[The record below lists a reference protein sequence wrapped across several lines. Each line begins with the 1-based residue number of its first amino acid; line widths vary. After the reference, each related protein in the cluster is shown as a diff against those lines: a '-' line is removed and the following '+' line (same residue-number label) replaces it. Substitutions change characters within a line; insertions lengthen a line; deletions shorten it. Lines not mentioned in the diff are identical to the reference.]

1 MRGYNRREEE
11 DVMRTLAALA
21 GLLLALVAQA
31 QQFPS
36 KPVTLIVPWP
46 AGGSTD
52 IYFRKLGEITVRHL
66 GQPIV
71 IENRPGGSGMN
82 GPATMARTA
91 RPDGYTISQLA
102 ITAFRMPHMQKV
114 DWDPINDFTYIIG
127 LAGYTFGIVVR
138 ADSPFK
144 TFQDLIVY
152 ARANPGKLSYATPGT
167 GTSLHLAMEEVAA
180 KAGVQF
186 LHVPFK
192 GYGDG
197 AIALMGGHVMVQV
210 DSTGWAKQVDSGAQ
224 RLLATL
230 GDKRTRWGAP
240 TVKELGVDTVSNS
253 PFGLVG
259 PKGMPREVVR
269 VLHDAFKK
277 SLDDPEYLK
286 VLAQLDQPAWYM
298 PSDAYARWAVD
309 MFKAERATIERVG
322 LLLK

>member
-1 MRGYNRREEE
+1 MKCRLA
-11 DVMRTLAALA
+11 VAAAL
-21 GLLLALVAQA
+21 LLIAWGAAFAQA
-31 QQFPS
+31 FPS
-36 KPVTLIVPWP
+36 KPVTLICPWP

-52 IYFRKLGEITVRHL
+52 IYFRKLGEVAARHL
-66 GQPIV
+66 GQPVV

-82 GPATMARTA
+82 GPATMAKTA

-102 ITAFRMPHMQKV
+102 ISAFRMPHMQKV

-138 ADSPFK
+138 ADSSLKSFSE
-144 TFQDLIVY
+144 LIAY

-167 GTSLHLAMEEVAA
+167 GTSLHLAMEEIAA

-192 GYGDG
+192 GYADG

-210 DSTGWAKQVDSGAQ
+210 DSTGWAKQVDAGAQ

-230 GDKRTRWGAP
+230 GDKRTRWNAP

-259 PKGMPREVVR
+259 PKGMARETVKT
-269 VLHDAFKK
+269 LHDAFKK

-286 VLAQLDQPAWYM
+286 VLSQLDQPGWYK
-298 PSDAYARWAVD
+298 SGEDYAKWAAET
-309 MFKAERATIERVG
+309 FKAERATIERVG
-322 LLLK
+322 LLAK

>member
-1 MRGYNRREEE
+1 MRKI
-11 DVMRTLAALA
+11 LALA
-21 GLLLALVAQA
+21 GGLLLAAAAHA
-31 QQFPS
+31 QQYPS
-36 KPVTLIVPWP
+36 RPVTLIVPWP

-52 IYFRKLGEITVRHL
+52 IYFRKLGEITARHL
-66 GQPIV
+66 GQPLV

-82 GPATMARTA
+82 GPATMAKTA
-91 RPDGYTISQLA
+91 KPDGYTISQLA
-102 ITAFRMPHMQKV
+102 ITAFRVPHMQKV
-114 DWDPINDFTYIIG
+114 DWDPITDFTYIIG
-127 LAGYTFGIVVR
+127 LAGYTFGIVVK

-144 TFQDLIVY
+144 TFQDLLAY

-167 GTSLHLAMEEVAA
+167 GTSLHLAMEEIAA

-210 DSTGWAKQVDSGAQ
+210 DSTGWAKQVDAGAQ

-230 GDKRTRWGAP
+230 GDKRTRWNAP

-259 PKGMPREVVR
+259 PKGMSRDVVK
-269 VLHDAFKK
+269 VVHDAFKK

-286 VLAQLDQPAWYM
+286 MLAQLDQPAWYM
-298 PSDAYARWAVD
+298 SSEDYARWAVD
-309 MFKAERATIERVG
+309 MLKAERATIERVG

>member
-1 MRGYNRREEE
+1 MKRLFHGAAAA
-11 DVMRTLAALA
+11 VLLAASSA
-21 GLLLALVAQA
+21 FGQA
-31 QQFPS
+31 FPS

-52 IYFRKLGEITVRHL
+52 IYFRKLGEVTQKHL
-66 GQPIV
+66 GQNLV
-71 IENRPGGSGMN
+71 IENRPGGSGNN
-82 GPATMARTA
+82 GPTTMAKTA
-91 RPDGYTISQLA
+91 QPDGYTISQLT
-102 ITAFRMPHMQKV
+102 ISAFRAPHMQKV
-114 DWDPINDFTYIIG
+114 DWNPVTDFTYIIG
-127 LAGYTFGIVVR
+127 LAGYTFGVVVK

-144 TFQDLIVY
+144 TFRDVLDY
-152 ARANPGKLSYATPGT
+152 AKANPGKLSYATPGT

-192 GYGDG
+192 GYADG

-210 DSTGWAKQVDSGAQ
+210 DSTGWAKQVDAGAQ

-230 GDKRTRWGAP
+230 GEKRTRWGAP
-240 TVKELGVDTVSNS
+240 TVKELGVDTVSAS

-259 PKGMPREVVR
+259 PKGMPAPVVKT
-269 VLHDAFKK
+269 LHDAFKR

-286 VLAQLDQPAWYM
+286 LLATLDQPAWYQ
-298 PSDAYARWAVD
+298 SSEDYAKWAAAT
-309 MFKAERATIERVG
+309 FQAERATIERVG

>member
-1 MRGYNRREEE
+1 MKRGLG
-11 DVMRTLAALA
+11 LAA
-21 GLLLALVAQA
+21 GLLLALAAHA

-52 IYFRKLGEITVRHL
+52 IYFRKLGEVTSKHL
-66 GQPIV
+66 GQNLV
-71 IENRPGGSGMN
+71 IENRPGGSGNN
-82 GPATMARTA
+82 GPTTMAKTA
-91 RPDGYTISQLA
+91 QPDGYTISQLT
-102 ITAFRMPHMQKV
+102 ISAFRAPHMQKV
-114 DWDPINDFTYIIG
+114 DWDPLKDFTYIIG
-127 LAGYTFGIVVR
+127 LAGYTFGIVVK
-138 ADSPFK
+138 ADSQFK
-144 TFQDLIVY
+144 TFQDLIAY

-186 LHVPFK
+186 LHIPFK
-192 GYGDG
+192 GYADG

-210 DSTGWAKQVDSGAQ
+210 DSTGWAKQVDAGAQ

-259 PKGMPREVVR
+259 PKGMQPQVVK

-286 VLAQLDQPAWYM
+286 TLATLDQPAWYQ
-298 PSDAYARWAVD
+298 SSEDYAKWAVET
-309 MFKAERATIERVG
+309 FKAERLTIERVG
-322 LLLK
+322 LLSK

>member
-1 MRGYNRREEE
+1 MRKTFGFA
-11 DVMRTLAALA
+11 T
-21 GLLLALVAQA
+21 GLLLALAAHAQSY
-31 QQFPS
+31 PS

-52 IYFRKLGEITVRHL
+52 IYFRKLGEVTQRHL
-66 GQPIV
+66 GQNLV
-71 IENRPGGSGMN
+71 IENKPGGSGMN
-82 GPATMARTA
+82 GPATMAKTA

-102 ITAFRMPHMQKV
+102 ISAFRVPHMQKV
-114 DWDPINDFTYIIG
+114 DWDPIKDFTYIIG
-127 LAGYTFGIVVR
+127 LAGYTFGVVVR

-144 TFQDLIVY
+144 TFQDLLDY

-180 KAGVQF
+180 KANVQF
-186 LHVPFK
+186 LHIPFK
-192 GYGDG
+192 GYADG
-197 AIALMGGHVMVQV
+197 ATALMGGHVMVQV
-210 DSTGWAKQVDSGAQ
+210 DSTGWARQVDAGAQ

-259 PKGMPREVVR
+259 PKGMPRETVK

-277 SLDDPEYLK
+277 SLDDPDYLK
-286 VLAQLDQPAWYM
+286 VLAQLDQPAWYK
-298 PSDAYARWAVD
+298 SGEEYAQWAAET
-309 MFKAERATIERVG
+309 FKAERATIERVG
-322 LLLK
+322 LLAK

>member
-1 MRGYNRREEE
+1 
-11 DVMRTLAALA
+11 MRTLAALA

-31 QQFPS
+31 QPFPS

-52 IYFRKLGEITVRHL
+52 IYFRKLGEITARHL

-82 GPATMARTA
+82 GPATMAKTA

-210 DSTGWAKQVDSGAQ
+210 DSTGWARQVDSGAQ

-259 PKGMPREVVR
+259 PKGMPREAVR

-298 PSDAYARWAVD
+298 PSDDYARWAVD
-309 MFKAERATIERVG
+309 MLKAERATIERVG

>member
-1 MRGYNRREEE
+1 MHRIVG
-11 DVMRTLAALA
+11 LAA
-21 GLLLALVAQA
+21 GLLLALAAQA
-31 QQFPS
+31 QPFPS

-46 AGGSTD
+46 AGGSSD
-52 IYFRKLGEITVRHL
+52 IYFRKLGEVTARHL
-66 GQPIV
+66 GQPLV

-82 GPATMARTA
+82 GPTTMAKTA
-91 RPDGYTISQLA
+91 KPDGYTISQFV

-127 LAGYTFGIVVR
+127 LAGYTFGIVVK

-144 TFQDLIVY
+144 SFNDLIAY
-152 ARANPGKLSYATPGT
+152 ARANPGKLSYATPGH
-167 GTSLHLAMEEVAA
+167 GTSLHLAMEEIAA

-230 GDKRTRWGAP
+230 GDKRTRWNAP

-259 PKGMPREVVR
+259 PKGMPREVVK

-277 SLDDPEYLK
+277 SLEDPEYLK
-286 VLAQLDQPAWYM
+286 LLAQLDQSAWYK
-298 PSDAYARWAVD
+298 SGDEYAKWAVETLA
-309 MFKAERATIERVG
+309 AERATIERVG

>member
-1 MRGYNRREEE
+1 MRK
-11 DVMRTLAALA
+11 LLALA
-21 GLLLALVAQA
+21 GSLLLAAAAHA

-52 IYFRKLGEITVRHL
+52 IYFRKLGEITARHL
-66 GQPIV
+66 GQPLV

-82 GPATMARTA
+82 GPATMAKTA

-102 ITAFRMPHMQKV
+102 ITAFRVPHMQKV
-114 DWDPINDFTYIIG
+114 DWDPITDFTYIVG
-127 LAGYTFGIVVR
+127 LAGYTFGIVVK

-144 TFQDLIVY
+144 TFQDLLAY
-152 ARANPGKLSYATPGT
+152 ARANPSKLSYATPGT
-167 GTSLHLAMEEVAA
+167 GTSLHLAMEEIAA

-230 GDKRTRWGAP
+230 GDKRTRWNAP

-259 PKGMPREVVR
+259 PKGMPRDVVK

-286 VLAQLDQPAWYM
+286 MLAQLDQPAWYM
-298 PSDAYARWAVD
+298 SSEDYARWAGD
-309 MFKAERATIERVG
+309 MLKAERATIERVG

>member
-1 MRGYNRREEE
+1 MRRILG
-11 DVMRTLAALA
+11 LAA
-21 GLLLALVAQA
+21 GLLLALSAQA
-31 QQFPS
+31 QTFPT

-52 IYFRKLGEITVRHL
+52 IYFRKLGEVAARHL
-66 GQPIV
+66 GQPLV
-71 IENRPGGSGMN
+71 IDNKPGGSGMN
-82 GPATMARTA
+82 GPATMAKTA

-102 ITAFRMPHMQKV
+102 ISAFRMPHMQKV
-114 DWDPINDFTYIIG
+114 DWDPITDFTYIIG
-127 LAGYTFGIVVR
+127 LAGYTFGVVVR

-144 TFQDLIVY
+144 TFQDLLTY

-186 LHVPFK
+186 LHIPFK
-192 GYGDG
+192 GYADG

-259 PKGMPREVVR
+259 PKGMPREVVK

-298 PSDAYARWAVD
+298 SSEDYARWAVD
-309 MFKAERATIERVG
+309 MLKAERATIERVG

>member
-1 MRGYNRREEE
+1 MRK
-11 DVMRTLAALA
+11 LLALA
-21 GLLLALVAQA
+21 GSLLLAAAAHA

-52 IYFRKLGEITVRHL
+52 IYFRKLGEITARHL
-66 GQPIV
+66 GQPLV

-82 GPATMARTA
+82 GPATMAKTA
-91 RPDGYTISQLA
+91 KPDGYTISQLA
-102 ITAFRMPHMQKV
+102 ITAFRVPHMQKV
-114 DWDPINDFTYIIG
+114 DWDPITDFTYIVG
-127 LAGYTFGIVVR
+127 LAGYTFGIVVK

-144 TFQDLIVY
+144 TFQDLLAY
-152 ARANPGKLSYATPGT
+152 ARANPGRLSYATPGT
-167 GTSLHLAMEEVAA
+167 GTSLHLAMEEIAA

-210 DSTGWAKQVDSGAQ
+210 DSTGWAKQVDAGAQ

-230 GDKRTRWGAP
+230 GDKRTRWNAP

-259 PKGMPREVVR
+259 PKGMPREVVK

-286 VLAQLDQPAWYM
+286 MLAQLDQPAWYM
-298 PSDAYARWAVD
+298 SSEDYARWAVD
-309 MFKAERATIERVG
+309 MLKAERATIERVG

>member
-1 MRGYNRREEE
+1 
-11 DVMRTLAALA
+11 MRTILGLAA
-21 GLLLALVAQA
+21 GLLCALAAHAQT
-31 QQFPS
+31 FPA
-36 KPVTLIVPWP
+36 KAITLICPWP
-46 AGGSTD
+46 AGGGTD
-52 IYFRKLGEITVRHL
+52 LHLRKLGEIASRHL
-66 GQPIV
+66 GQPVV

-82 GPATMARTA
+82 GPATMAKTA

-102 ITAFRMPHMQKV
+102 ITAYRLPHLQKV
-114 DWDPINDFTYIIG
+114 DWDPLADFSYILG
-127 LAGYTFGIVVR
+127 VAGYTFGIVVK

-144 TFQDLIVY
+144 TFQDLLTY
-152 ARANPGKLSYATPGT
+152 AKANPGKLSYATPGP
-167 GTSLHLAMEEVAA
+167 GTSLHLAMEEIGA
-180 KAGVQF
+180 KANVQF
-186 LHVPFK
+186 LHIPFK
-192 GYGDG
+192 GYADG

-210 DSTGWAKQVDSGAQ
+210 DSTGWAKQVDAGAQ

-259 PKGMPREVVR
+259 PKGMPREVVK

-298 PSDAYARWAVD
+298 SSEDYARWAVD
-309 MFKAERATIERVG
+309 MLKAERATIERVG

>member
-1 MRGYNRREEE
+1 MTRILG
-11 DVMRTLAALA
+11 LAA
-21 GLLLALVAQA
+21 GLLLALAAQA
-31 QQFPS
+31 QTYPA
-36 KPVTLIVPWP
+36 KPVSLIVPWP

-52 IYFRKLGEITVRHL
+52 IYFRKLGEVTARHL
-66 GQPIV
+66 GQPLV
-71 IENRPGGSGMN
+71 IENKPGGSGMN
-82 GPATMARTA
+82 GPATMAKTA

-102 ITAFRMPHMQKV
+102 ISAFRVPHMQKV

-127 LAGYTFGIVVR
+127 LAGYTFGVVVK

-144 TFQDLIVY
+144 AFNDLLVY

-180 KAGVQF
+180 KTGVQF
-186 LHVPFK
+186 LHIPFK
-192 GYGDG
+192 GYADG

-210 DSTGWAKQVDSGAQ
+210 DSTGWAKQVDAGAQ

-259 PKGMPREVVR
+259 PKGMPREVVK
-269 VLHDAFKK
+269 VLHDSFKK

-298 PSDAYARWAVD
+298 SSEDYARWAVD
-309 MFKAERATIERVG
+309 MLKAERSTIERVG

>member
-1 MRGYNRREEE
+1 MKW
-11 DVMRTLAALA
+11 LFSLA
-21 GLLLALVAQA
+21 GLLLALAAQA

-36 KPVTLIVPWP
+36 KPVSLIVPWP

-52 IYFRKLGEITVRHL
+52 IYFRKLGEVTAKHL
-66 GQPIV
+66 GQPLV

-82 GPATMARTA
+82 GPATMSKTA

-102 ITAFRMPHMQKV
+102 ISAYRMPHMQKV

-138 ADSPFK
+138 TDSPFK
-144 TFQDLIVY
+144 TFNDLITY

-167 GTSLHLAMEEVAA
+167 GTSLHLAMEEIAA
-180 KAGVQF
+180 KANVQF
-186 LHVPFK
+186 LHIPFK
-192 GYGDG
+192 GYADG
-197 AIALMGGHVMVQV
+197 ATALMGGHVMVQI
-210 DSTGWAKQVDSGAQ
+210 DSTGWARQVDQGAQ

-230 GDKRTRWGAP
+230 GDKRTRWNAP

-259 PKGMPREVVR
+259 PKGMPSEVVK

-286 VLAQLDQPAWYM
+286 TLAQLDQPAWYK
-298 PSDAYARWAVD
+298 SSEDYARWAVETL
-309 MFKAERATIERVG
+309 KAERATIERVG

>member
-1 MRGYNRREEE
+1 MRRILGL
-11 DVMRTLAALA
+11 TA
-21 GLLLALVAQA
+21 GLLFALSAQA
-31 QQFPS
+31 QSFPT

-52 IYFRKLGEITVRHL
+52 IYFRKLGEVAARHL
-66 GQPIV
+66 GQPLV
-71 IENRPGGSGMN
+71 IDNKPGGSGMN
-82 GPATMARTA
+82 GPATMAKTA

-102 ITAFRMPHMQKV
+102 ISAFRMPHMQKV
-114 DWDPINDFTYIIG
+114 DWDPISDFTYIIG
-127 LAGYTFGIVVR
+127 LAGYTFGVVVR

-144 TFQDLIVY
+144 TFQDLLTY

-186 LHVPFK
+186 LHIPFK
-192 GYGDG
+192 GYADG

-210 DSTGWAKQVDSGAQ
+210 DSTGWAKQVDAGAQ

-259 PKGMPREVVR
+259 PKGMPREVVK

-298 PSDAYARWAVD
+298 PSEDYARWAVD
-309 MFKAERATIERVG
+309 MLKAERATIERVG

>member
-1 MRGYNRREEE
+1 MRK
-11 DVMRTLAALA
+11 LLALA
-21 GLLLALVAQA
+21 GSLLLAAAAQA

-36 KPVTLIVPWP
+36 KPVSLIVPWP

-52 IYFRKLGEITVRHL
+52 IYFRKLGEITARHL
-66 GQPIV
+66 GQPLV

-82 GPATMARTA
+82 GPATMAKTA
-91 RPDGYTISQLA
+91 KPDGYTISQLA
-102 ITAFRMPHMQKV
+102 ITAFRIPHMQKV
-114 DWDPINDFTYIIG
+114 DWDPISDFTYIIG
-127 LAGYTFGIVVR
+127 LAGYTFGIVVK

-144 TFQDLIVY
+144 TFQDLLAY

-167 GTSLHLAMEEVAA
+167 GTSLHLAMEEIAA

-210 DSTGWAKQVDSGAQ
+210 DSTGWAKQVDAGAQ

-230 GDKRTRWGAP
+230 GDKRTRWNAP

-259 PKGMPREVVR
+259 PKGMPRDVVK
-269 VLHDAFKK
+269 VLHDAFKR

-286 VLAQLDQPAWYM
+286 MLAQLDQPAWYM
-298 PSDAYARWAVD
+298 SSEDYGRWAVD
-309 MFKAERATIERVG
+309 MLKAERVG

>member
-1 MRGYNRREEE
+1 MKRILG
-11 DVMRTLAALA
+11 LAACLP
-21 GLLLALVAQA
+21 LVFLLAAAQA

-52 IYFRKLGEITVRHL
+52 IYFRKLGEITQKHL
-66 GQPIV
+66 GQNLV
-71 IENRPGGSGMN
+71 IENRPGGSGNN
-82 GPATMARTA
+82 GPTTMAKTA
-91 RPDGYTISQLA
+91 QPDGYTISQLT
-102 ITAFRMPHMQKV
+102 ISAFRAPHMQKV
-114 DWDPINDFTYIIG
+114 DWNPVSDFTYIIG
-127 LAGYTFGIVVR
+127 LAGYTFGVVVK

-144 TFQDLIVY
+144 TFNDLIAY
-152 ARANPGKLSYATPGT
+152 AKANPGKLSYATPGT
-167 GTSLHLAMEEVAA
+167 GTSLHLAMEEVGA

-192 GYGDG
+192 GYADG

-210 DSTGWAKQVDSGAQ
+210 DSTGWAKQVDAGAQ

-230 GDKRTRWGAP
+230 GEKRTRWGAP
-240 TVKELGVDTVSNS
+240 TVKELGVDTVSAS

-259 PKGMPREVVR
+259 PKGMSPQVVKT
-269 VLHDAFKK
+269 LHDAFKR

-286 VLAQLDQPAWYM
+286 LLATLDQPAWYQ
-298 PSDAYARWAVD
+298 SSEDYAKWAAAT
-309 MFKAERATIERVG
+309 FQAERGTIERVG

>member
-1 MRGYNRREEE
+1 MRK
-11 DVMRTLAALA
+11 LLALA
-21 GLLLALVAQA
+21 GSLLLAAAAHA

-52 IYFRKLGEITVRHL
+52 IYFRKLGEITARHL
-66 GQPIV
+66 GQPLV

-82 GPATMARTA
+82 GPATMAKTA
-91 RPDGYTISQLA
+91 KPDGYTISQLA
-102 ITAFRMPHMQKV
+102 ITAFRVPHMQKV
-114 DWDPINDFTYIIG
+114 DWDPITDFTYIIG
-127 LAGYTFGIVVR
+127 LAGYTFGIVVK

-144 TFQDLIVY
+144 TFQDLLAY
-152 ARANPGKLSYATPGT
+152 ARATPGKLSYATPGT
-167 GTSLHLAMEEVAA
+167 GTSLHLAMEEIAA

-210 DSTGWAKQVDSGAQ
+210 DSTGWAKQVDAGAQ

-230 GDKRTRWGAP
+230 GDKRTRWNAP

-259 PKGMPREVVR
+259 PKGMPRDVVK

-286 VLAQLDQPAWYM
+286 MLAQLDQPAWYM
-298 PSDAYARWAVD
+298 SSEDYARWAVD
-309 MFKAERATIERVG
+309 MLKAERATIERVG

>member
-1 MRGYNRREEE
+1 MKRLIG
-11 DVMRTLAALA
+11 VWILAALA
-21 GLLLALVAQA
+21 ASAATSALGQA
-31 QQFPS
+31 YPS

-52 IYFRKLGEITVRHL
+52 IYFRKLGEIAAKPL
-66 GQPIV
+66 GQVLV

-82 GPATMARTA
+82 GPATMAKTA

-102 ITAFRMPHMQKV
+102 ITAFRVPHMQKV
-114 DWDPINDFTYIIG
+114 DWDPLSDFTYIIG

-138 ADSPFK
+138 SDSSFK
-144 TFQDLIVY
+144 TFNDLIAY
-152 ARANPGKLSYATPGT
+152 ARANPGRLSYATPGT
-167 GTSLHLAMEEVAA
+167 GTSLHLAMEEIGA

-192 GYGDG
+192 GYADG

-210 DSTGWAKQVDSGAQ
+210 DSTGWAKQVDAGAQ

-230 GDKRTRWGAP
+230 GDKRTRWNAP

-259 PKGMPREVVR
+259 PKGMPPQVVK
-269 VLHDAFKK
+269 VLHDAFKAA
-277 SLDDPEYLK
+277 LDDPEHHK
-286 VLAQLDQPAWYM
+286 VLQLLDQSYWYQ
-298 PSDAYARWAVD
+298 SSADYARWAAQTL
-309 MFKAERATIERVG
+309 KAERATIERVG
-322 LLLK
+322 LLAK